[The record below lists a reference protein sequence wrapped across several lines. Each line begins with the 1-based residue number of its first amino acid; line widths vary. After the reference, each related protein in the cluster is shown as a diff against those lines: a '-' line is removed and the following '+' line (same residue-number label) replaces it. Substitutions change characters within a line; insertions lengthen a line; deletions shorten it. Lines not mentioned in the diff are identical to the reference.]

1 MKKKGGQNITQKQT
15 DPRRTAEAERRPRS
29 RWQEDWFSTPGDVD
43 DFIFYDAQQEDP
55 AACQQKKTG

>member
-1 MKKKGGQNITQKQT
+1 MTQKQT

-29 RWQEDWFSTPGDVD
+29 GWQEDWFSTPGDVD

>member
-1 MKKKGGQNITQKQT
+1 MTQKQT
-15 DPRRTAEAERRPRS
+15 DPRRTTEAERLPRIG
-29 RWQEDWFSTPGDVD
+29 RQEDRFSTPGDVD